1 MTKVPGESQHRP
13 TLEEVGA
20 GAAVSCPVLVG
31 VPRSSILCCAVLESA
46 WSNLGSTANRLVT
59 GEHAFHR
66 VDTSLPTRF
75 DLMVGFACRN
85 KAKVGSHVSENI

>member
-59 GEHAFHR
+59 VSMLFTESIRPCQHA
-66 VDTSLPTRF
+66 S
-75 DLMVGFACRN
+75 
-85 KAKVGSHVSENI
+85 I